1 MGSSESPAW
10 DSGSIDLDSQ
20 QQRAD
25 DCGGTLVGLQVQSP
39 IMQMADGGSLAERLH
54 IENRTLTNENLKL
67 ARQVKDCEDILESR
81 AQRILDLED
90 TASTFEHM
98 L

>member
-39 IMQMADGGSLAERLH
+39 IMQMADGGSLAEGSISKTEL
-54 IENRTLTNENLKL
+54 
-67 ARQVKDCEDILESR
+67 SR
-81 AQRILDLED
+81 MK
-90 TASTFEHM
+90 T
-98 L
+98 